1 MNTIG
6 PVTDE
11 PTAAS
16 VWRSVVDT
24 AIDDH
29 LLEWP
34 PDVFA
39 LTDTLLERSDDAGEA
54 GDGLAV
60 PRRVFDVV
68 REGRGRRDAE
78 RFLFDVDVDAP
89 FAECGMDAGIEVGD
103 RHSAADV
110 ERLGAIVAGA
120 GNQGVV
126 DEVDR
131 DLEGRIAMVQAPGDE
146 AAHVDVQRGVPSV
159 VARGG
164 SGQPDLAEDLA
175 VQVQSVLRGAASNPD
190 ATRAGSYSPD
200 HERGVVEVARAL
212 VLTGFC

>member
-6 PVTDE
+6 TVTDE

-68 REGRGRRDAE
+68 WEGRRRRDAE
-78 RFLFDVDVDAP
+78 RFLFDGDVDAQ
-89 FAECGMDAGIEVGD
+89 FAERCVDAGIEVGD

-110 ERLGAIVAGA
+110 ERLGATVAGA

-131 DLEGRIAMVQAPGDE
+131 DLEGRIAMVQAPGGE
-146 AAHVDVQRGVPSV
+146 AAHVDVQRGVPPV

-164 SGQPDLAEDLA
+164 SGQPDLA
-175 VQVQSVLRGAASNPD
+175 VQVQSVLRGAASRPD
-190 ATRAGSYSPD
+190 ATRAESYSPD
-200 HERGVVEVARAL
+200 HERGLGEVARAP